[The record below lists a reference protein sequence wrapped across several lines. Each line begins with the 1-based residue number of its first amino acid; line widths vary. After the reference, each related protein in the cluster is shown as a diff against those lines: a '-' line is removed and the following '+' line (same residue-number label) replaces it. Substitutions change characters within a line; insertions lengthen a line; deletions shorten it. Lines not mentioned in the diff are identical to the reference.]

1 MVGSADGWQSYFID
15 SLFLLSLFCFYFH
28 LFTCLLIEERRIIGS
43 KSGNC
48 DSSISLSISFVLF
61 SLLFFAD
68 NGEEGGSVAGVR
80 QVAIVI
86 H

>member
-1 MVGSADGWQSYFID
+1 MVGPADGWQSYFID

-48 DSSISLSISFVLF
+48 DSSISLSISFFLF
-61 SLLFFAD
+61 PLLFLLIMERRMVWWQESDAW
-68 NGEEGGSVAGVR
+68 
-80 QVAIVI
+80 QL
-86 H
+86 